1 VGRVSLGVLHAF
13 RPTAAQYHRV
23 EERLEAEKAKD
34 RGPVSL
40 LYLADLYELQENYPR
55 AVECYRQALTRDEN
69 NVAALNNLAWL
80 LAQTSGDKE
89 EAFKLIQRAIDRQG
103 DVPDF
108 LDTRA
113 VVEMG
118 KSQAEDAVRD
128 LEQASADQPTASR
141 NFRLAQAYYLAGNRD
156 KALEALRRARSSG
169 LKPEDLHPTEQMAFR
184 KLTAEL
190 EPQ

>member
-1 VGRVSLGVLHAF
+1 M
-13 RPTAAQYHRV
+13 
-23 EERLEAEKAKD
+23 
-34 RGPVSL
+34 
-40 LYLADLYELQENYPR
+40 YLADLYELEENY
-55 AVECYRQALTRDEN
+55 AKAEACYREALDRDKN
-69 NVAALNNLAWL
+69 NVAAMNNLAWL
-80 LAQTSGDKE
+80 LAQTSGNKD
-89 EAFKLIQRAIDRQG
+89 EALKLIQQAIERQG

-118 KSQAEDAVRD
+118 KSQADAAVRD

-141 NFRLAQAYYLAGNRD
+141 YFRLAQAYYLANNRD
-156 KALEALRRARSSG
+156 AALTALRRAKSSG

-184 KLTAEL
+184 KVTAEL